1 MALVL
6 RGWSKVRQEQGAAA
20 HGHPSLRRLADLMQP
35 ARIKPTKGGAMSES
49 RIPRRSLFA
58 VLASIPLA
66 LVGLVGRRQAPA
78 LPPPALPAP
87 EAVPEVVAE
96 VVPDEGGDVLFAQ
109 MMRHTESMQ
118 KTLLEGQQQYNKMLI
133 AQLDQVREENE
144 RLASSQYE
152 LLELQ
157 QKLLDEQ
164 LHRDAKANGTA

>member
-1 MALVL
+1 
-6 RGWSKVRQEQGAAA
+6 
-20 HGHPSLRRLADLMQP
+20 
-35 ARIKPTKGGAMSES
+35 MSES